1 MILKS
6 FRGSCR
12 RRQMTLTAE
21 PVAPI
26 DLNLSVTVFVPAY
39 SMNPSI
45 HVTFISWQTAEKHSR
60 RSPKIAGTC
69 HREFGVMCTWRLMCG
84 LVKYGC
90 GCWGFLSS
98 SSCYW
103 FSIRWSVTAEPAR
116 SLTTNHTHL
125 LNPRPDL
132 METSDFRY
140 TNTENTRQTFSH
152 HPLFLH
158 VNQSFK
164 MTQNYTAKV
173 FTLSNKHW
181 ESNQSFHFC
190 YQTAF
195 VSVIVQSVTSAT
207 RGRSIKTKERTFAV
221 CCVVGRTYRGYVAAV
236 QLLRAG

>member
-69 HREFGVMCTWRLMCG
+69 HRGFGVMRTWRLMCG

-116 SLTTNHTHL
+116 SLTTNHTHS
-125 LNPRPDL
+125 LNAQSKTWSDGDVWLQVYKHRKHTPDIFSSPSL
-132 METSDFRY
+132 SSCKPVIQNDTTLYSKSIY
-140 TNTENTRQTFSH
+140 TFQ
-152 HPLFLH
+152 
-158 VNQSFK
+158 
-164 MTQNYTAKV
+164 
-173 FTLSNKHW
+173 
-181 ESNQSFHFC
+181 
-190 YQTAF
+190 
-195 VSVIVQSVTSAT
+195 
-207 RGRSIKTKERTFAV
+207 
-221 CCVVGRTYRGYVAAV
+221 
-236 QLLRAG
+236 

>member
-1 MILKS
+1 MGWLN
-6 FRGSCR
+6 
-12 RRQMTLTAE
+12 TA
-21 PVAPI
+21 VAAEGFFLLLHAI
-26 DLNLSVTVFVPAY
+26 DFLSVGPLRL
-39 SMNPSI
+39 NPL
-45 HVTFISWQTAEKHSR
+45 AP
-60 RSPKIAGTC
+60 SP
-69 HREFGVMCTWRLMCG
+69 
-84 LVKYGC
+84 
-90 GCWGFLSS
+90 
-98 SSCYW
+98 
-103 FSIRWSVTAEPAR
+103 P
-116 SLTTNHTHL
+116 TTHTHSM

-195 VSVIVQSVTSAT
+195 VSLIVRSVTSAT